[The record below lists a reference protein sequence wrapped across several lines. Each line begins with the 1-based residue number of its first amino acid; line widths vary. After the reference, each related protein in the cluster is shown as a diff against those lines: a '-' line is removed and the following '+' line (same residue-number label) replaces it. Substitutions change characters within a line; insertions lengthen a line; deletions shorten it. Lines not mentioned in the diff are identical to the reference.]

1 MPWTGGQSRLNV
13 TQRFNATREGRL
25 YLAAK
30 EGDIEGAAAACAE
43 GAALHTLHPEFGST
57 PVIIA
62 VLHSHTEC
70 VHCLLEEKAA
80 LSNQASLRMKV
91 SDRGCFCLNVS
102 PRRSSSKE
110 TSSVGRHCSRL
121 VPRVILHW
129 GARTAVEDSHDDA
142 MQILS

>member
-1 MPWTGGQSRLNV
+1 M

-30 EGDIEGAAAACAE
+30 EGDIEGVAVACVE
-43 GAALHTLHPEFGST
+43 GAALDTLHPEFGST

-62 VLHSHTEC
+62 VLHYHSEC
-70 VHCLLEEKAA
+70 VHFLLEEKAA

-91 SDRGCFCLNVS
+91 SDRGCFCRNVG

-110 TSSVGRHCSRL
+110 TSSVGLHCSRL
-121 VPRVILHW
+121 VPRVTLYW
-129 GARTAVEDSHDDA
+129 CARTAVEDLHDDA